1 VIVDCHCHAGL
12 GDGLTGP
19 WDTSARL
26 DRYLPRAAR
35 AGIEHTVLFAAFHSD
50 YLVANREVARIVAS
64 RPDRFTGF
72 AFVHAIHDRG
82 RVRSLVREAVEVH
95 GFRGLKVHRHD
106 ARISREICEAAR
118 AYGIPVLY
126 DVMGEVA
133 VVELL
138 AREYPSVDFII
149 PHLGSFADD
158 WRAQQALVDHLVR
171 HPNVYTDTSGVRRF
185 DLLEDAVQR
194 AGPEKVL
201 FGSDGPWL
209 HPGLELDKVRLL
221 QLAPADEQLVLGGN
235 ALRLLAGRAARPAA
249 PVHVGSGTAPVAAD
263 PWSGDQFPVELSSS
277 S

>member
-1 VIVDCHCHAGL
+1 MIVDCHCHAGL